1 MMTIKKAMS
10 VAAAAV
16 ILAPAA
22 LDAQVRMTVP
32 PQSEPIAIQGATIH
46 TVTNGVIENG
56 TIIFNDGVITA
67 TIIATTVGGVAL
79 LLAAGASRSG

>member
-32 PQSEPIAIQGATIH
+32 PQSEPILSLIH
-46 TVTNGVIENG
+46 I
-56 TIIFNDGVITA
+56 
-67 TIIATTVGGVAL
+67 
-79 LLAAGASRSG
+79 